1 MKDGLAKIVG
11 RRIAGVVV
19 AQSPR
24 GPRQQVF
31 LVFDD
36 GTRFEFWGES
46 FSCCSGVDKAA
57 GLADYVEMAGGEIV
71 RMYGA
76 LANRIPTPPEGPNT
90 GDVIAIRSP
99 WGVPPWKHSRS
110 RQILAMA
117 MMINAIKKAK
127 GKC

>member
-24 GPRQQVF
+24 GPKQQVF

-36 GTRFEFWGES
+36 GTRFEFWGEN
-46 FSCCSGVDKAA
+46 FSCCSDVDKAA

-71 RMYGA
+71 KTFGA
-76 LANRIPTPPEGPNT
+76 LANRPPIPPEGPNA
-90 GDVIAIRSP
+90 GSEIALRSP
-99 WGVPPWKHSRS
+99 WGSPAWNPSRT
-110 RQILAMA
+110 RQILSWALA
-117 MMINAIKKAK
+117 VIAIERAK
-127 GKC
+127 RK

>member
-1 MKDGLAKIVG
+1 MKDGLAEIVG
-11 RRIAGVVV
+11 RRVAGVVV

-36 GTRFEFWGES
+36 GTRFELYGES
-46 FSCCSGVDKAA
+46 FTCCAGVDKAA

-71 RMYGA
+71 RTYGA
-76 LANRIPTPPEGPNT
+76 LAYRPPIPPEGRNA

-99 WGVPPWKHSRS
+99 WGSPPWMPSKT
-110 RQILAMA
+110 RQIYSWALAVV
-117 MMINAIKKAK
+117 AIQKAK
-127 GKC
+127 EQS

>member
-24 GPRQQVF
+24 GPKQQVF

-36 GTRFEFWGES
+36 GMRFEFWGEN
-46 FSCCSGVDKAA
+46 FSCCTDVDKAA

-71 RMYGA
+71 AMYGA
-76 LANRIPTPPEGPNT
+76 LEDRPPIPPEGPNT
-90 GDVIAIRSP
+90 GEVSAIRSP
-99 WGVPPWKHSRS
+99 WGSPPWKPTRTRVIYS
-110 RQILAMA
+110 MA
-117 MMINAIKKAK
+117 LTTIAIRKAK
-127 GKC
+127 GK